1 MLQTSE
7 TTYGCVD
14 RGPAVPTSF
23 LPFKYGRIVRKVS
36 MSGFILV
43 FVGFG
48 AAASPS
54 GVMFLLL
61 GLALVAATT
70 ALRIHY
76 RSLRRRDHAAARELA
91 EALRQGRRPAP
102 VGAVALRERG
112 QTLESGENCYL
123 DQHKAECLQWY
134 GEAIARQNRLF
145 LAWGSPLAW
154 VLSITATLMF
164 WSHDRKRAKA
174 AAPAWRDP
182 EPAHVWVTDRRF
194 IIHGESGNRSWVQI
208 RWEHI
213 SHMSLESDGL
223 ILVLDGFPPMKLRM
237 GAAAWT
243 YVAVNHFGW
252 GRVVYPEYSR

>member
-1 MLQTSE
+1 MVQTSA
-7 TTYGCVD
+7 TTYDCTDGD
-14 RGPAVPTSF
+14 AAGPVSF
-23 LPFKYGRIVRKVS
+23 LPFKYRRLVRKVTI
-36 MSGFILV
+36 SGVILV
-43 FVGFG
+43 VVGFG

-70 ALRIHY
+70 VLRIHY
-76 RSLRRRDHAAARELA
+76 RSLRRQDRAAARELA
-91 EALRQGRRPAP
+91 RALRQGRRPTP
-102 VGAVALRERG
+102 VEPFALRQRG

-154 VLSITATLMF
+154 ALSITATLMF

-208 RWEHI
+208 RWENI
-213 SHMSLESDGL
+213 SNIWLESDGL
-223 ILVLDGFPPMKLRM
+223 VLILDGFPPMKLRM
-237 GAAAWT
+237 GPTAWT
-243 YVAVNHFGW
+243 FVAANYFGW
-252 GRVVYPEYSR
+252 NRIAEPECNP